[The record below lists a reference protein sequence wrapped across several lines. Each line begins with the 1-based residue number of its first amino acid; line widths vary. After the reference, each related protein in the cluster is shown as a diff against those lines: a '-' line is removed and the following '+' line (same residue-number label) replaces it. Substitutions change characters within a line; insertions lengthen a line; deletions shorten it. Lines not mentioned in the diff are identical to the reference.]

1 VERRGMRLDESIET
15 LQDVQAREAW
25 MWISNT
31 VDPTLNSLEPHQSIF
46 LELEREGRTRDD
58 VVS

>member
-1 VERRGMRLDESIET
+1 MRLDESIET